1 MYLNMNEFFS
11 RLNEYRSRLNLR
23 VVARAIILAL
33 ACFAGILHL
42 YYLVWLNT
50 SPQSPSLTWL
60 NYLLRVGI
68 LGLFA
73 YLIFRVW
80 RGLFNIPKT
89 AKWLDRQV
97 DHEDDLYQNL
107 YELDRQKAS
116 EPVLEVLARQA
127 GKRLNEDRY
136 ALPKLFGANQW
147 LVLIF
152 LLAGIGSFWALSW
165 DNFRFALN
173 QFYTNKAESIE
184 YKKTIEISPGNAT
197 VGRGEQLVIE
207 VEDPDP
213 RLRHRLFYR
222 WDKQWRELGMADNS
236 YTFNVVDNSF
246 EYYVQNEVAKSPTYN
261 ITCLDEPFAKSWSVT
276 YNYPDYTGLGTSVDT
291 LSYGNIEAYR
301 QSEVILSIGTNI
313 PAKQAVMRF
322 SDGTS
327 RDFQKVEE
335 TSFSTRLI
343 LTGPKTW
350 YLELTDALGRK
361 SRPEEK
367 TISIIPDQAPEVRIL
382 FPGEDVVLDQD
393 LLLPLIISA
402 NDDFGLRDL
411 ILHYQVND
419 RPASSLSLQTLIPS
433 KLFTLDHT
441 FDLRNLELLPGDY
454 VTYWAEVF
462 DNSPQKQSATSAKY
476 KARFP
481 SIEEIYQEIERQE
494 KLKTQELSS
503 ALDKSRELQKDFE
516 QKRRELL
523 KDDNIEWEDQK
534 QLEKILEEQQNLTQQ
549 VENVA
554 EDFQGLIEK
563 LQKNEAISAE
573 MFQKMQKIQELME
586 EISNEELREAMSKFE
601 QALQKLDPE
610 ELRKAMEN
618 YKFSMEDFSE
628 RIDQTLELLESIK
641 KEQALEK
648 ALQISQEME
657 KMQSALKDKTGDPS
671 QESSRLAEEQ
681 KRIEDKLDALQEQL
695 ENADELLDSN
705 KDQKIKQE
713 MDQLRQDMQKS
724 GLKQNMQKSR
734 QSLQQNKRSASQQS
748 QSEALEKMRTFT
760 KRLGEMRDSMGGGSQ
775 QEVMN
780 AMQQAVR
787 ELLIFSKQHEGLRD
801 RVGDNPYSIVSDLIA
816 HYEGLQ
822 VSLNRLFSSPQV
834 TLFLPPKFF
843 IDLTDTNRAYRDI
856 FINVNEMQYRL
867 MPRQLDEIQRGLNLM
882 IYDLMQTLNSAST
895 GGGGG
900 GNMQSL
906 MQMLDQMGQEQ
917 MAMNMLTEQIFMQLQ
932 QQGGR
937 MSPAMQQQ
945 LQKLAGDQERLAE
958 NLKRALQNNPEA
970 QKQGNAIKQIIDEAE
985 AISRQ
990 LRSNQL
996 SRDLLD
1002 RQENILSRLLDAQ
1015 RSINKREFSERRK
1028 AETADPSIR
1037 QIQTDED
1044 YQALRRKAMLDDAYR
1059 LFPPSYQQVILKY
1072 LKLLNE

>member
-1 MYLNMNEFFS
+1 MNEFFS
-11 RLNEYRSRLNLR
+11 KLNRYKRGLNLQI
-23 VVARAIILAL
+23 VARAMVIAAVCLI
-33 ACFAGILHL
+33 GIVHL

-50 SPQSPSLTWL
+50 TPQSNSLTWM
-60 NYLLRVGI
+60 NYLLRIGFLALIV
-68 LGLFA
+68 
-73 YLIFRVW
+73 YLVIHVW
-80 RGLFNIPKT
+80 RHFFTIPKT
-89 AKWLDRQV
+89 AKWLDRQI
-97 DHEDDLYQNL
+97 DHDDDLYQNL
-107 YELDRQKAS
+107 YELNSQKEN
-116 EPVLEVLARQA
+116 EPVLNVLANQA
-127 GKRLNEDRY
+127 HKRLDKHRY
-136 ALPKLFGANQW
+136 ALPKLFQANQW
-147 LVLIF
+147 LILVF
-152 LLAGIGSFWALSW
+152 LLVGIGSFWALSW
-165 DNFRFALN
+165 GDFRFAFN
-173 QFYTNKAESIE
+173 QFYTNEAESVE
-184 YKKTIEISPGNAT
+184 FKKTIEVSPGNAT
-197 VGRGEQLVIE
+197 IGRGEQLVIK
-207 VEDPDP
+207 VEDPDL

-222 WDKQWRELGMADNS
+222 WDKQWRELAMTDNS
-236 YTFNVVDNSF
+236 YTFKILENSI
-246 EYYVQNEVAKSPTYN
+246 EYYVQNEVAKSQTYN

-276 YNYPDYTGLGTSVDT
+276 YNYPAYTGLGTSLDT

-301 QSEVILSIGTNI
+301 HSEVILSIGTNI
-313 PAKQAVMRF
+313 PAEKAVMRF

-327 RDFQKVEE
+327 RNLQKVDA
-335 TSFSTRLI
+335 TSFSTRI
-343 LTGPKTW
+343 TITEPKNW

-367 TISIIPDQAPEVRIL
+367 SISIIPDQAPEVRII
-382 FPGEDVVLDQD
+382 FPGEDVVLDQN
-393 LLLPLIISA
+393 LLLPLILSA
-402 NDDFGLRDL
+402 NDDFGLRNL
-411 ILHYQVND
+411 TLHYQVND
-419 RPASSLSLQTLIPS
+419 RPAESSVLQELITS
-433 KLFTLDHT
+433 KLFTLDYT
-441 FDLRNLELLPGDY
+441 FDLKGMGLLPGDY
-454 VTYWAEVF
+454 VTYWAEVY
-462 DNSPQKQSATSAKY
+462 DNSPSGQSATSAKY

-481 SIEEIYQEIERQE
+481 SIEEIYKDIERQE
-494 KLKTQELSS
+494 ELKTQELSS
-503 ALDKSRELQKDFE
+503 ALEKSRELQKDFE
-516 QKRRELL
+516 QKRRELM
-523 KDDNIEWEDQK
+523 KDDNVEWEDQK
-534 QLEKILEEQQNLTQQ
+534 QLEKILEEQQNLAEQ
-549 VENVA
+549 VENVS

-573 MFQKMQKIQELME
+573 MLQKMQKIQELME

-601 QALQKLDPE
+601 QALQHLDPE
-610 ELRKAMEN
+610 DLRKAMEN
-618 YKFSMEDFSE
+618 YKFSMEDFGE
-628 RIDQTLELLESIK
+628 RIDQTLDLLESIK

-657 KMQSALKDKTGDPS
+657 KMQGALKEKTGDNN
-671 QESSRLAEEQ
+671 QDNMRLAQEQ
-681 KRIEDKLDALQEQL
+681 QTIEDKLDALQEQL
-695 ENADELLDSN
+695 ENAYELLDPN
-705 KDQKIKQE
+705 KDQQIKQE
-713 MDQLRQDMQKS
+713 MDQLRQEMQKS
-724 GLKQNMQKSR
+724 GLKQNMQQSQ
-734 QSLQQNKRSASQQS
+734 QSLKQNKRSASQQS
-748 QSEALEKMRTFT
+748 QSEALEKMRLFT

-780 AMQQAVR
+780 AMQQAIR
-787 ELLIFSKQHEGLRD
+787 ELLIFSKQHEDLRD

-822 VSLNRLFSSPQV
+822 VSLNRLFSAPQV

-843 IDLTDTNRAYRDI
+843 IDLTDTNKAYRDI

-867 MPRQLDEIQRGLNLM
+867 VPQQLDEIQRGLNLM
-882 IYDLMQTLNSAST
+882 VYDLMQTLNNAST

-900 GNMQSL
+900 GNMKSL

-945 LQKLAGDQERLAE
+945 LQKLASDQERLAE

-985 AISRQ
+985 SISRQ

-1044 YQALRRKAMLDDAYR
+1044 YQTLRRKAMLDDAYR
-1059 LFPPSYQQVILKY
+1059 LFPASYQQVILKY